1 MKKVAIV
8 TRKLVTGG
16 VEKALINMLKEM
28 DKEKYD
34 ITLYLMGR
42 GGELE
47 KELPQYVRIKNIYWE
62 ESSFKE
68 LFIKDIKR
76 GKVLKSLKTL
86 KYSIKSIWSL
96 NHDNYFKYEYF
107 LSKIIDKPQEIYDL
121 VISYHAP
128 ATFPVIYSIDFIKS
142 RKSILWIHGDTSACK
157 KELENY
163 IEYYNKYDKIF
174 CISNSIKNKLLEE
187 YPFLESKTEV
197 FYNIIDED
205 DVNKQSTMY
214 DVFKDDYKGMR
225 LLTVGRIDDEKGQ
238 LIIPEVVKL
247 LKENN
252 VDIRWYC
259 IGEGP
264 LEDKLITKIEDYGL
278 KEDIILLGKKDNPY
292 PYFRNCDIYVQTSKH
307 EGYGLTINE
316 AKILNKPIITTN
328 TVGGLEQIINNYN
341 GLVVEYD
348 EIKIYNAI
356 KRLVNNKS
364 EIEYYKNRLHE
375 ENNDKTKIIK
385 KQMSKID
392 DILKII

>member
-1 MKKVAIV
+1 M
-8 TRKLVTGG
+8 
-16 VEKALINMLKEM
+16 
-28 DKEKYD
+28 
-34 ITLYLMGR
+34 
-42 GGELE
+42 
-47 KELPQYVRIKNIYWE
+47 
-62 ESSFKE
+62 
-68 LFIKDIKR
+68 
-76 GKVLKSLKTL
+76 
-86 KYSIKSIWSL
+86 

-128 ATFPVIYSIDFIKS
+128 ATFPVIYSIEFIKS
-142 RKSILWIHGDTSACK
+142 RRSILWIHGDTSACK

-187 YPFLESKTEV
+187 YPFLASKTEV
-197 FYNIIDED
+197 FYNIIDKD

-214 DVFKDDYKGMR
+214 NVFKDDYKGMR
-225 LLTVGRIDDEKGQ
+225 LLTVGRIDYEKGQ

-264 LEDKLITKIEDYGL
+264 LEDKLITKIENYGL

-356 KRLVNNKS
+356 KRLINNKS
-364 EIEYYKNRLHE
+364 EIEYYKNKLQE
-375 ENNDKTKIIK
+375 ENNDKIKVIK
-385 KQMSKID
+385 KQMSKMD
-392 DILKII
+392 DILKSI